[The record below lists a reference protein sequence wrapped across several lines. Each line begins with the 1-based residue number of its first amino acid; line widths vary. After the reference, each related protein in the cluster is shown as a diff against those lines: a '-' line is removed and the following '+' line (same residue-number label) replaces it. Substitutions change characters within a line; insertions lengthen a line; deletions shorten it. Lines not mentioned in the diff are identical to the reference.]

1 MPDLLTV
8 FSKRWE
14 TILTITIAA
23 VLLTTVALLFVPD
36 RYLATVT
43 ALPANSVTVDKAR
56 FFNNNIQALYSEIGT
71 PDDLDRIVGSGKLDT
86 IYKAAA
92 KEINLENYYHSG
104 NITNAAAK
112 LKENTK
118 ITKSEYGE
126 LKIRVW
132 DKDANIAAAAANA
145 LFNALQQIHRTIQT
159 QNFALFV
166 QKLQADYAQKQ
177 KDYIQTADSLKKVS
191 GPIADVLNAKKAA
204 QLEQLQQYDKLI
216 SEYQLMI
223 NTNAPA
229 LMLVE
234 PARHSARPDEPKRGL
249 TIALVFFAALIFS
262 FLLSLFIET
271 RSTRG

>member
-132 DKDANIAAAAANA
+132 DKDANIAAAA
-145 LFNALQQIHRTIQT
+145 
-159 QNFALFV
+159 
-166 QKLQADYAQKQ
+166 
-177 KDYIQTADSLKKVS
+177 
-191 GPIADVLNAKKAA
+191 
-204 QLEQLQQYDKLI
+204 
-216 SEYQLMI
+216 
-223 NTNAPA
+223 
-229 LMLVE
+229 
-234 PARHSARPDEPKRGL
+234 
-249 TIALVFFAALIFS
+249 
-262 FLLSLFIET
+262 
-271 RSTRG
+271 